1 MNSTTQQSEKT
12 RERILAAAKREFA
25 RRGYEGARTGSI
37 AKEAG
42 VNSALIHYYFKSK
55 EGLYLELLYRLL
67 GVDQAPV
74 IYDFIRDLDRDMDPP
89 ETLYLIIYMLILLHH
104 LTTDTEVN
112 RIIAREMA
120 DERERI
126 QQIVRD
132 YFIPRLGMLE
142 ELVRSGVEQGYFET
156 SSPLL
161 VVLSIISLI
170 VNYSSNR
177 DVFRGTEMFDS
188 LYSEMGFEK
197 FSRFCI
203 EYTFKALTPVGKK
216 VRIPAVEP
224 EILEE
229 AANVINDWKN
239 SFILILHKEEEQT

>member
-1 MNSTTQQSEKT
+1 MHPTTQQAEKT
-12 RERILAAAKREFA
+12 REKILAAAKREFA
-25 RRGYEGARTGSI
+25 RKGYEGARTGSI

-55 EGLYLELLYRLL
+55 EGLYLELLRRLL
-67 GVDQAPV
+67 GVDQAPI
-74 IYDFIRDLDRDMDPP
+74 IYDFITNLESDLDPP
-89 ETLYLIIYMLILLHH
+89 TTLYLVIYMLILLHH
-104 LTTDTEVN
+104 LTTDSEVN

-126 QQIVRD
+126 QKIMRD

-161 VVLSIISLI
+161 VVLSITSLI
-170 VNYSSNR
+170 VTYSSNR
-177 DVFRGTEMFDS
+177 DIFRGTEMYDS
-188 LYSEMGFEK
+188 LYSEMGHEE
-197 FSRFCI
+197 FSNFCI

-216 VRIPAVEP
+216 VRIPQIDTG
-224 EILEE
+224 ILQE
-229 AANVINDWKN
+229 ATDLINEWKN
-239 SFILILHKEEEQT
+239 SFILILQEEGEQT